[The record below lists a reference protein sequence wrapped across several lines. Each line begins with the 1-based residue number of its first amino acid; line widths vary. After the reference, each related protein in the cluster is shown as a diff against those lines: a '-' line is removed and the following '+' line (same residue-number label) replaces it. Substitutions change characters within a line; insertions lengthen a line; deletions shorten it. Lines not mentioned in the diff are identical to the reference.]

1 MSGQNSGRNVESN
14 PGAKSVLGTG
24 LNLDLD
30 QFIVS
35 LKKRILIPA
44 VLVCG
49 VLIWFSLCRAY
60 YESYWTGTV
69 HRVQTVDFNLLHHTL
84 PSTLSQLIVSG
95 RDDQIQKVLDS
106 TYGLFGLVI
115 TDPTGN
121 SILYQTDKV
130 YRRKSWQKRLS
141 PENLKNETEPFDVL
155 TDPPPVSAAYQ
166 HISPRSEGATKVEKA
181 EGDAQPGRVLGRIYY
196 MRSFPPTLMDD
207 LNNFLTTGFWEL
219 SGSKRGYLF
228 ITLASIFFCLIVV
241 LLIWLK
247 KRGIEL
253 KEIEMEHI
261 QKELEIRQRALAH
274 LSGELAN
281 QKTRKAWLEKE
292 AEQSYKRALG
302 LKQSLERLK
311 DSLALVN
318 GQQIGGGAADGIEQ
332 QQLVKVRPPV
342 HPPSALLEEIETL
355 IPALSDNAK
364 ALRSQAGLLQDY
376 CQILENRQVEMHQLV
391 ENAYTRAQQVSD
403 RFIDMRPGAPVTK

>member
-1 MSGQNSGRNVESN
+1 MQRRMSGNNLGQK
-14 PGAKSVLGTG
+14 PGSKPDLSTG
-24 LNLDLD
+24 LNLELD

-35 LKKRILIPA
+35 LRKRILIPGLI
-44 VLVCG
+44 VVG
-49 VLIWFSLCRAY
+49 ILIWFSLCRAF
-60 YESYWTGTV
+60 YESYWSGTV

-84 PSTLSQLIVSG
+84 PNTLSQLIVSG
-95 RDDQIQKVLDS
+95 RDDQIQNVLDS

-115 TDPTGN
+115 TDPTG
-121 SILYQTDKV
+121 STILYQTDKV
-130 YRRKSWQKRLS
+130 YRRKSWQKRLNVES
-141 PENLKNETEPFDVL
+141 LKNETEPYDLL
-155 TDPPPVSAAYQ
+155 TDPPPISAAYE
-166 HISPRSEGATKVEKA
+166 HTGPRSTAAVRVEGET
-181 EGDAQPGRVLGRIYY
+181 QPSRVLGRVYY
-196 MRSFPPTLMDD
+196 MRSYPPTLMED

-228 ITLASIFFCLIVV
+228 ITLSSIFFCLVV
-241 LLIWLK
+241 ILLIWLRR
-247 KRGIEL
+247 RGIEL
-253 KEIEMEHI
+253 KEKELEHI

-302 LKQSLERLK
+302 LKQSLERLR

-318 GQQIGGGAADGIEQ
+318 GQQITATQAENLDPQ
-332 QQLVKVRPPV
+332 QIVKVRPPV

-391 ENAYTRAQQVSD
+391 ENAYNRAQQVSD
-403 RFIDMRPGAPVTK
+403 RFIDMRPGSTVNN

>member
-1 MSGQNSGRNVESN
+1 MQRRMSGQNLGPKSGNK
-14 PGAKSVLGTG
+14 PDLGMG
-24 LNLDLD
+24 LNLEMD

-35 LKKRILIPA
+35 LKKRILIPGLI
-44 VLVCG
+44 VVG
-49 VLIWFSLCRAY
+49 VLIWFSLCRAF

-95 RDDQIQKVLDS
+95 RDDKIQDVLDS
-106 TYGLFGLVI
+106 TYGLFGLVV

-141 PENLKNETEPFDVL
+141 PESLKNETEPFDLL
-155 TDPPPVSAAYQ
+155 TDPPPFSAAFQ
-166 HISPRSEGATKVEKA
+166 HTSPRSSGAVKTDGET
-181 EGDAQPGRVLGRIYY
+181 QPSKILGRVYY
-196 MRSFPPTLMDD
+196 MRSFPPTLTED

-228 ITLASIFFCLIVV
+228 ITLSSIFFCLVV
-241 LLIWLK
+241 ILLIWLR

-253 KEIEMEHI
+253 KEKELDHI

-292 AEQSYKRALG
+292 AEQSYKRALV
-302 LKQSLERLK
+302 LKQSLERLR
-311 DSLALVN
+311 DSLALVS
-318 GQQIGGGAADGIEQ
+318 GQQVSVAPVENLDP
-332 QQLVKVRPPV
+332 QQLLKVRPPV
-342 HPPSALLEEIETL
+342 HPPSALLEEIEML

-403 RFIDMRPGAPVTK
+403 RFIDMRPGSTVSN

>member
-1 MSGQNSGRNVESN
+1 MSGQNLGPNSPNKSG
-14 PGAKSVLGTG
+14 LGTG
-24 LNLDLD
+24 LNLEVD
-30 QFIVS
+30 QLIVS
-35 LKKRILIPA
+35 LKKRILIPGLI
-44 VLVCG
+44 VVG
-49 VLIWFSLCRAY
+49 VLIWFSLCRAF
-60 YESYWTGTV
+60 YESYWSGTV
-69 HRVQTVDFNLLHHTL
+69 HRVQTVDFNILHHTL

-95 RDDQIQKVLDS
+95 RDDQIQNVLDS
-106 TYGLFGLVI
+106 TYGLFGLVV

-141 PENLKNETEPFDVL
+141 PENLKTETEPFDLL
-155 TDPPPVSAAYQ
+155 TDPPPVSAAFQ
-166 HISPRSEGATKVEKA
+166 HLSPRSAGAVKVEG
-181 EGDAQPGRVLGRIYY
+181 ETQPGRVLGRVYY
-196 MRSFPPTLMDD
+196 MRSYPPTLMED

-228 ITLASIFFCLIVV
+228 ITLASIFFCLVVV
-241 LLIWLK
+241 LLIWLRR
-247 KRGIEL
+247 RGIEL
-253 KEIEMEHI
+253 KEKELEHI

-292 AEQSYKRALG
+292 AEHSYKRALV
-302 LKQSLERLK
+302 LKQSLERLR
-311 DSLALVN
+311 DSLALVS
-318 GQQIGGGAADGIEQ
+318 GQQAAPPPAQALDP
-332 QQLVKVRPPV
+332 QQLLKVRPPV
-342 HPPSALLEEIETL
+342 HPPSALLEEIEML

-403 RFIDMRPGAPVTK
+403 RFIDMRPGSTVNK

>member
-1 MSGQNSGRNVESN
+1 M
-14 PGAKSVLGTG
+14 
-24 LNLDLD
+24 
-30 QFIVS
+30 
-35 LKKRILIPA
+35 KKRILIPGLI
-44 VLVCG
+44 VVG
-49 VLIWFSLCRAY
+49 VLIWFSLCRAF

-95 RDDQIQKVLDS
+95 RDDKIQDVLDS
-106 TYGLFGLVI
+106 TYGLFGLVV

-141 PENLKNETEPFDVL
+141 PESLKNETEPFDLL
-155 TDPPPVSAAYQ
+155 TDPPPFSAAFQ
-166 HISPRSEGATKVEKA
+166 HTSPRSSGAVKTDGET
-181 EGDAQPGRVLGRIYY
+181 QPSKILGRVYY
-196 MRSFPPTLMDD
+196 MRSFPPTLMED

-228 ITLASIFFCLIVV
+228 ITLSSIFFCLVV
-241 LLIWLK
+241 ILLIWLR

-253 KEIEMEHI
+253 KEKELDHI

-292 AEQSYKRALG
+292 AEQSYKRALV
-302 LKQSLERLK
+302 LKQSLERLR
-311 DSLALVN
+311 DSLALVS
-318 GQQIGGGAADGIEQ
+318 GQQVSVAPVENLDP
-332 QQLVKVRPPV
+332 QQLLKVRPPV
-342 HPPSALLEEIETL
+342 HPPSALLEEIEML

-403 RFIDMRPGAPVTK
+403 RFIDMRPGSTVSN

>member
-1 MSGQNSGRNVESN
+1 MQRRMSGQNLEPNSGSKPN
-14 PGAKSVLGTG
+14 LGMG
-24 LNLDLD
+24 LNLEMD

-44 VLVCG
+44 LIVVG
-49 VLIWFSLCRAY
+49 VLIWFSLCRAF

-95 RDDQIQKVLDS
+95 RDDQIQNVLDS

-141 PENLKNETEPFDVL
+141 PENLKNENEPFDLL
-155 TDPPPVSAAYQ
+155 TDPPPFSAAFE
-166 HISPRSEGATKVEKA
+166 HTSPRSSGAVKVEG
-181 EGDAQPGRVLGRIYY
+181 ETQPSRVLGRVYY
-196 MRSFPPTLMDD
+196 MRSFPPTLMED

-228 ITLASIFFCLIVV
+228 ITLASIFFCLVVV
-241 LLIWLK
+241 LLIWLRR
-247 KRGIEL
+247 RGIQL
-253 KEIEMEHI
+253 KEKELDNI

-292 AEQSYKRALG
+292 AEHSYKRALV
-302 LKQSLERLK
+302 LKQSLEKLR
-311 DSLALVN
+311 DSLALVS
-318 GQQIGGGAADGIEQ
+318 GQQVTPVQVENLDPQ
-332 QQLVKVRPPV
+332 QMLKVRPPV
-342 HPPSALLEEIETL
+342 HPPSALLEEIEML

-403 RFIDMRPGAPVTK
+403 RFIDMRPGSTVNS

>member
-1 MSGQNSGRNVESN
+1 MQRRMSGQNLGPNSGNKPN
-14 PGAKSVLGTG
+14 LGMG
-24 LNLDLD
+24 LNLEMD
-30 QFIVS
+30 QLIVS

-44 VLVCG
+44 LIVAG
-49 VLIWFSLCRAY
+49 ILIWFSLCRAF

-95 RDDQIQKVLDS
+95 RDDQIQDVLDS
-106 TYGLFGLVI
+106 TYGLFGLVV

-141 PENLKNETEPFDVL
+141 PENLKTEAEPFDLL
-155 TDPPPVSAAYQ
+155 TDPPPFSAAFQ
-166 HISPRSEGATKVEKA
+166 HTSPRSAGAVKVGGET
-181 EGDAQPGRVLGRIYY
+181 QPSRVLGRVYY
-196 MRSFPPTLMDD
+196 MRSFPPTLMED

-228 ITLASIFFCLIVV
+228 ITLASIFFCLVVV
-241 LLIWLK
+241 LLIWLRR
-247 KRGIEL
+247 RGIEL
-253 KEIEMEHI
+253 KEKELDHI

-281 QKTRKAWLEKE
+281 QKTRKAWLERE
-292 AEQSYKRALG
+292 AEHSYKRALV
-302 LKQSLERLK
+302 LKQSLERLR
-311 DSLALVN
+311 DSLALVS
-318 GQQIGGGAADGIEQ
+318 GQPVAPAQAEMLDP
-332 QQLVKVRPPV
+332 QQLLKVRPPV
-342 HPPSALLEEIETL
+342 HPPSALLEEIELL

-403 RFIDMRPGAPVTK
+403 RFIDMRPGTTVNN

>member
-1 MSGQNSGRNVESN
+1 MQRRMSGQNLGPR
-14 PGAKSVLGTG
+14 PGHQPDLGTG
-24 LNLDLD
+24 LNLELD
-30 QFIVS
+30 QLIVS
-35 LKKRILIPA
+35 MKKRILIPGLI
-44 VLVCG
+44 VVG
-49 VLIWFSLCRAY
+49 VVIWFSLCRAF

-95 RDDQIQKVLDS
+95 RDDQIQQVLDS

-141 PENLKNETEPFDVL
+141 PENLKTETEPFDLL
-155 TDPPPVSAAYQ
+155 TDPPPISASYE
-166 HISPRSEGATKVEKA
+166 HKSPRSAAAVKVDSES
-181 EGDAQPGRVLGRIYY
+181 QPSRVLGRVYY
-196 MRSFPPTLMDD
+196 LRSYPPTLMED

-228 ITLASIFFCLIVV
+228 ITLASIFFCLVV
-241 LLIWLK
+241 ILLIWLRR
-247 KRGIEL
+247 RGIEL
-253 KEIEMEHI
+253 KEKELEHI

-302 LKQSLERLK
+302 LKQSLEQLK
-311 DSLALVN
+311 NSLALVS
-318 GQQIGGGAADGIEQ
+318 GQQITAAQAENLDPQ
-332 QQLVKVRPPV
+332 QMVKVRPPV
-342 HPPSALLEEIETL
+342 HPPSALLEEIELL

-391 ENAYTRAQQVSD
+391 ENAYNRAQQVSD
-403 RFIDMRPGAPVTK
+403 RFIDMRPGSTVNN

>member
-1 MSGQNSGRNVESN
+1 MQGRLSGPNARPKQASKPDFGNGLNVE
-14 PGAKSVLGTG
+14 
-24 LNLDLD
+24 LDRL
-30 QFIVS
+30 IVS
-35 LKKRILIPA
+35 AKKRILIPGLI
-44 VLVCG
+44 VVCI
-49 VLIWFSLCRAY
+49 LIWFSLCRAF

-69 HRVQTVDFNLLHHTL
+69 HRVQTVDFNILHHTL

-95 RDDQIQKVLDS
+95 RDDQIQKVLDC
-106 TYGLFGLVI
+106 TYGLFGLVV
-115 TDPTGN
+115 TDETGT

-130 YRRKSWQKRLS
+130 YRRKSWQKRLT
-141 PENLKNETEPFDVL
+141 PENLKLEKEPFDLL
-155 TDPPPVSAAYQ
+155 TDPPPVGAAFQ
-166 HISPRSEGATKVEKA
+166 HTSPRSAAAVKVEG
-181 EGDAQPGRVLGRIYY
+181 ETQPSRVLGRVYY
-196 MRSFPPTLMDD
+196 MRSYPPTLMED

-228 ITLASIFFCLIVV
+228 ITLSSIFFCLVV
-241 LLIWLK
+241 LLLIWLRR
-247 KRGIEL
+247 RGIEL
-253 KEIEMEHI
+253 KEKELDHI
-261 QKELEIRQRALAH
+261 QNELEIRHRALAH

-302 LKQSLERLK
+302 LKQSLERLR
-311 DSLALVN
+311 DSLALVS
-318 GQQIGGGAADGIEQ
+318 GQPVTLPQAENLDP

-342 HPPSALLEEIETL
+342 HPPSALLEEIELL

-391 ENAYTRAQQVSD
+391 ENAYNRAQQVSD
-403 RFIDMRPGAPVTK
+403 RFIDMRPGSTVNN

>member
-1 MSGQNSGRNVESN
+1 MQRRMSGQNLGPNSPNKSG
-14 PGAKSVLGTG
+14 LGTG
-24 LNLDLD
+24 LNLEVD
-30 QFIVS
+30 QLIVS
-35 LKKRILIPA
+35 LKKRILIPGLI
-44 VLVCG
+44 VVG
-49 VLIWFSLCRAY
+49 VLIWFSLCRAF
-60 YESYWTGTV
+60 YESYWSGTV
-69 HRVQTVDFNLLHHTL
+69 HRVQTVDFNILHHTL

-95 RDDQIQKVLDS
+95 RDDQIQNVLDS
-106 TYGLFGLVI
+106 TYGLFGLVV

-141 PENLKNETEPFDVL
+141 PENLKTETEPFDLL
-155 TDPPPVSAAYQ
+155 TDPPPVSAAFQ
-166 HISPRSEGATKVEKA
+166 HLSPRSAGAVKVEG
-181 EGDAQPGRVLGRIYY
+181 ETQPGRVLGRVYY
-196 MRSFPPTLMDD
+196 MRSYPPTLMED

-228 ITLASIFFCLIVV
+228 ITLASIFFCLVVV
-241 LLIWLK
+241 LLIWLRR
-247 KRGIEL
+247 RGIEL
-253 KEIEMEHI
+253 KEKELEHI

-292 AEQSYKRALG
+292 AEHSYKRALV
-302 LKQSLERLK
+302 LKQSLERLR

-318 GQQIGGGAADGIEQ
+318 GQQAAPPPAQALDP
-332 QQLVKVRPPV
+332 QQLLKVRPPV
-342 HPPSALLEEIETL
+342 HPPSALLEEIEML

-403 RFIDMRPGAPVTK
+403 RFIDMRPGSTVNK

>member
-1 MSGQNSGRNVESN
+1 MQRRMSGPNAR
-14 PGAKSVLGTG
+14 PKPAFKPDLGTG
-24 LNLDLD
+24 LNLELD
-30 QFIVS
+30 QVIVS
-35 LKKRILIPA
+35 LKKRILIPGL
-44 VLVCG
+44 LVVG
-49 VLIWFSLCRAY
+49 VLIWFSLCRAF
-60 YESYWTGTV
+60 YESYWDGTV

-95 RDDQIQKVLDS
+95 RDDQIQNVLDS
-106 TYGLFGLVI
+106 TYGLFGLVV
-115 TDPTGN
+115 TDPTGT

-130 YRRKSWQKRLS
+130 YKRKSWQTRLS
-141 PENLKNETEPFDVL
+141 PENLKTEIEPFDVL
-155 TDPPPVSAAYQ
+155 TDPPPTSAAYE
-166 HISPRSEGATKVEKA
+166 HTSPRSAAAVRVES
-181 EGDAQPGRVLGRIYY
+181 ESQPSRVLGRVYY
-196 MRSFPPTLMDD
+196 MRSFPPTLMED

-228 ITLASIFFCLIVV
+228 ITLSSIFFCLVVV
-241 LLIWLK
+241 LLIWLRR
-247 KRGIEL
+247 RGIEL
-253 KEIEMEHI
+253 KEKELDHI

-302 LKQSLERLK
+302 LKQSLERLR
-311 DSLALVN
+311 DSLALVS
-318 GQQIGGGAADGIEQ
+318 GQQITAHQAEGLDPHQI
-332 QQLVKVRPPV
+332 VKVRPPV
-342 HPPSALLEEIETL
+342 HPPSALLEEIEML

-403 RFIDMRPGAPVTK
+403 RFIDMRPGSTVNN

>member
-1 MSGQNSGRNVESN
+1 MQRRMSGQNLGPESGLK
-14 PGAKSVLGTG
+14 PGMGMG
-24 LNLDLD
+24 LKLELDHV
-30 QFIVS
+30 IVS
-35 LKKRILIPA
+35 LKKRILIPGLI
-44 VLVCG
+44 LVG
-49 VLIWFSLCRAY
+49 VLIWFSLCRAF

-95 RDDQIQKVLDS
+95 RDDQIQRVLDS

-141 PENLKNETEPFDVL
+141 PENLKTETEPYDLL
-155 TDPPPVSAAYQ
+155 TDPPPISAAYE
-166 HISPRSEGATKVEKA
+166 HKSPRSSGAVKVEG
-181 EGDAQPGRVLGRIYY
+181 ESRPSRVLGRIYY
-196 MRSFPPTLMDD
+196 MRSYPPTLLED

-228 ITLASIFFCLIVV
+228 ITLSSIFFCLVVV
-241 LLIWLK
+241 LLIWLRR
-247 KRGIEL
+247 RGIEL
-253 KEIEMEHI
+253 KEKELEHI

-302 LKQSLERLK
+302 LKQSLERLR
-311 DSLALVN
+311 DSLALVS
-318 GQQIGGGAADGIEQ
+318 GQQITVQ
-332 QQLVKVRPPV
+332 QAENLDPHQMVKVRPPV
-342 HPPSALLEEIETL
+342 HPPSALLEEIELL

-391 ENAYTRAQQVSD
+391 ENAYNRAQQVSD
-403 RFIDMRPGAPVTK
+403 RFIDMRPGTTVNN

>member
-1 MSGQNSGRNVESN
+1 M
-14 PGAKSVLGTG
+14 G
-24 LNLDLD
+24 LNLEMD

-44 VLVCG
+44 LLVVG
-49 VLIWFSLCRAY
+49 VLIWFSLCRAF

-95 RDDQIQKVLDS
+95 RDDKIQEVLDS
-106 TYGLFGLVI
+106 TYGLFGLVV
-115 TDPTGN
+115 TDATGN

-141 PENLKNETEPFDVL
+141 PESLKTENEPFDLL
-155 TDPPPVSAAYQ
+155 TDPPPFSAAFQ
-166 HISPRSEGATKVEKA
+166 HPSPRSSGAVKTNGET
-181 EGDAQPGRVLGRIYY
+181 QPSKILGRVYY
-196 MRSFPPTLMDD
+196 MRSFPPTLMED

-228 ITLASIFFCLIVV
+228 ITLSSIFFCLVV
-241 LLIWLK
+241 ILLIWLR

-253 KEIEMEHI
+253 KEKELDHI

-292 AEQSYKRALG
+292 AEHSYKRALV
-302 LKQSLERLK
+302 LKQSLERLR
-311 DSLALVN
+311 DSLALVS
-318 GQQIGGGAADGIEQ
+318 GQQVSVAPVENLDP
-332 QQLVKVRPPV
+332 QQLLKVRPPV
-342 HPPSALLEEIETL
+342 HPPSALLEEIEML

-403 RFIDMRPGAPVTK
+403 RFIDMRPGSTVSK

>member
-1 MSGQNSGRNVESN
+1 MQRRMSGQNLGPNSPNK
-14 PGAKSVLGTG
+14 PGLGMG
-24 LNLDLD
+24 LNLEVD
-30 QFIVS
+30 QLIVS
-35 LKKRILIPA
+35 LKKRILIPGLI
-44 VLVCG
+44 VVG
-49 VLIWFSLCRAY
+49 VLIWFSLCRAF
-60 YESYWTGTV
+60 YESYWSGTV
-69 HRVQTVDFNLLHHTL
+69 HRVQTVDFNILHHTL

-95 RDDQIQKVLDS
+95 RDDQIQNVLDC
-106 TYGLFGLVI
+106 TYGLFGLVV

-141 PENLKNETEPFDVL
+141 PENLKTETEPFDLL
-155 TDPPPVSAAYQ
+155 TDPPPFSAAYQ
-166 HISPRSEGATKVEKA
+166 HISPRSTGAVKVEG
-181 EGDAQPGRVLGRIYY
+181 ETQPCRVLGRVYY
-196 MRSFPPTLMDD
+196 MRSYPPTLMED

-228 ITLASIFFCLIVV
+228 ITLASIFFCLVVV
-241 LLIWLK
+241 LLIWLRR
-247 KRGIEL
+247 RGIEL
-253 KEIEMEHI
+253 KEKELEHI

-292 AEQSYKRALG
+292 AEHSYKRALV
-302 LKQSLERLK
+302 LKQSLERLR
-311 DSLALVN
+311 DSLALVS
-318 GQQIGGGAADGIEQ
+318 GQPAASPPAEVLDP
-332 QQLVKVRPPV
+332 QQLLKVRPPV
-342 HPPSALLEEIETL
+342 HPPSALLEEIEML

-403 RFIDMRPGAPVTK
+403 RFIDMRPGSTVNK